1 MVAEVLQKNWALAVA
16 IVLGVA
22 IALFV
27 AVRVLQDSRQGRLNR
42 ALRDLRDRE
51 RALRKAS
58 KAADKAAARLSN
70 LSTRGDTVPPRKLV
84 GAKDALAA
92 AQETERLLR
101 DQVLVV
107 RNTARTI
114 ILEDFPPRRQDAL
127 LTRYLGESR

>member
-1 MVAEVLQKNWALAVA
+1 MVEVLKQNWALAA
-16 IVLGVA
+16 ASVLALG

-27 AVRVLQDSRQGRLNR
+27 IFRMLQDSRQGRLAR
-42 ALRDLRDRE
+42 ALRDVRDRE

-58 KAADKAAARLSN
+58 RDADKAAARLSS
-70 LSTRGDTVPPRKLV
+70 LSTRGDTVAPKKLV

-114 ILEDFPPRRQDAL
+114 ILEDYPPKRHEAL
-127 LTRYLGESR
+127 LKKYLGESR